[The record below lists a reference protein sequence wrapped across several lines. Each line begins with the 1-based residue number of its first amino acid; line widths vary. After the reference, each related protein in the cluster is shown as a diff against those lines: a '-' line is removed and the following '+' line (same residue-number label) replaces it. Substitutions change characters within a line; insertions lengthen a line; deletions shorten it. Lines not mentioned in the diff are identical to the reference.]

1 MTTDTASRPAGAP
14 LEHLRFDVR
23 GMECASCV
31 RRVERALAG
40 VEGVASASVNLATET
55 ATVEA
60 PADVDVAALRAAVDR
75 AGYTLRL
82 PLEGGDEDSAR
93 DALQQERARDYRALA
108 IKTAFAL
115 VVAAGEMTWA
125 LTQHLGGEAMQMA
138 ADAAHEPT
146 ISTAALIAFAA
157 ALPVQVW
164 AASGIYAGAW
174 RVGRHGGTD
183 MNTLIAVGTSAA
195 FLYSMVLTFAPG
207 LLGGASG
214 YDLALHYDT
223 ATAIIGFV
231 LLGRLLEARA
241 KGQTA
246 GAVRALIALRPQ
258 TARVWEDGQEYEI
271 PARAVQLGDLV
282 IVRPG
287 EQFPVDGEVVDGASA
302 VDESMLTGESV
313 PVDKRPGDGV
323 FGATVNT
330 SGVLRVRATAVG
342 ADSVLARIIRL
353 VEEAQGSKAPI
364 QALADRIASVFVPI
378 VIALAAL
385 TLVGWAAFGPEPAL
399 TLGIL
404 NAVAVLIIACPCAL
418 GLATPTAIMVGM
430 GRAAR
435 LGVLIR
441 DAEALEVAR
450 RVDTVVLDKTGTITE
465 GRPAVT
471 RVVPAL
477 GAPVDAGALL
487 ALAAS
492 AERGSE
498 HPYAGAM
505 EREAAA
511 RGLALVWPGTFRASA
526 GLGVEATVTLDGV
539 TRAVLIGNAAHL
551 EARGVSLATP
561 EASRVAF
568 EASEAAR
575 AGETAILVAVDGVA
589 AGMIA
594 VADRVRASA
603 ADGVALLRVSGVQVV
618 MLTGDGE
625 GAARAIA
632 RQVGIDQVEAN
643 VQPDGKAAA
652 VRALRAQGRVVAMVG
667 DGINDAPALAAADL
681 GIAMGGGTDVAIE
694 AAPVTLMRADL
705 AGVAHA
711 RAISR
716 ATMRTMVQ
724 NLVWAFAY
732 NVALIPVAAGAGYLV
747 FQVLLG
753 GVEVPG
759 VLRPIFGTQGFL
771 NPIIAAAAMALSSVS
786 VMANSLRLRS
796 VRID

>member
-1 MTTDTASRPAGAP
+1 MTTDTAPRAAGAP

-31 RRVERALAG
+31 RRVERALSR

-60 PADVDVAALRAAVDR
+60 PADIDVEALRVAVDH

-82 PLEGGDEDSAR
+82 PAGGEDEEATR
-93 DALQQERARDYRALA
+93 DALQQERAREYRALA

-115 VVAAGEMTWA
+115 TIAAGEMWWG
-125 LTQHLGGEAMQMA
+125 LTHHVGA
-138 ADAAHEPT
+138 AAHGGHAGEPT
-146 ISTAALIAFAA
+146 SLEVWLPFLF

-164 AASGIYAGAW
+164 AGAQISLGAW
-174 RVGRHGGTD
+174 RVGRHGSTD
-183 MNTLIAVGTSAA
+183 MNTLIAVGTWAA
-195 FLYSMVLTFAPG
+195 FLYSMVVSFAPG
-207 LLGGASG
+207 LFRAAGD
-214 YDLALHYDT
+214 YELAMHYDT
-223 ATAIIGFV
+223 ATAIIGLV

-246 GAVRALIALRPQ
+246 GAVRALIALRPR

-271 PARAVQLGDLV
+271 PVRAVQPGDLV

-287 EQFPVDGEVVDGASA
+287 EQFPVDGEVVEGASA

-313 PVDKRPGDGV
+313 PVEKHPGDGV
-323 FGATVNT
+323 FGATVNA
-330 SGVLRVRATAVG
+330 SGLLRVRATAVG

-353 VEEAQGSKAPI
+353 VEDAQGSKAPI
-364 QALADRIASVFVPI
+364 QALADRIASVFVP
-378 VIALAAL
+378 VVLVLAVL
-385 TLVGWAAFGPEPAL
+385 TLIAWTAFGPEPAL

-404 NAVAVLIIACPCAL
+404 NAVSVLIIACPCAL

-430 GRAAR
+430 GRAAG

-471 RVVPAL
+471 RVVT
-477 GAPVDAGALL
+477 APDASVDAGALL
-487 ALAAS
+487 LLAAS

-505 EREAAA
+505 EREAVA
-511 RGLALVWPGTFRASA
+511 RGLALVWPDTFRASA
-526 GLGVEATVTLDGV
+526 GLGVQATVSLDGV
-539 TRAVLIGNAAHL
+539 TRTVLVGNSAHF
-551 EARGVSLATP
+551 EAHGVSLASP
-561 EASRVAF
+561 AASRLAF
-568 EASEAAR
+568 EAGEAAR
-575 AGETAILVAVDGVA
+575 RGETAILVAVDGAA
-589 AGMIA
+589 AGMVA

-618 MLTGDGE
+618 MITGDGE
-625 GAARAIA
+625 GAARAVA
-632 RQVGIDQVEAN
+632 RQVGIDQIEAN
-643 VQPDGKAAA
+643 VQPGEKAAA

-694 AAPVTLMRADL
+694 AAAVTLMRADL
-705 AGVAHA
+705 AGVAQA
-711 RAISR
+711 RAVSR
-716 ATMRTMVQ
+716 ATMRTMTQ

-732 NVALIPVAAGAGYLV
+732 NVALIPVAAGAGYLL

-771 NPIIAAAAMALSSVS
+771 NPIVAAAAMALSSVS

-796 VRID
+796 VRLD